1 MMKKA
6 LLAIALSLAASA
18 VYAQSPDSV
27 RFVSAVRDSVRL
39 VSPASD
45 SARLFTPSADSLRL
59 PEPADTLSQRPS
71 ANSGRKNR
79 RKGGSAAAAE
89 RDAEW
94 TDAYLDTVDT
104 KKAFVLNDYAMVGI
118 HYGVSFNRMSFNP
131 VYPQTYIFSPE
142 YYGIT
147 VSKYGKLFNM
157 YPNFGLEAGLF
168 YGHEGYKFKENKETG
183 AIASIRGATECR
195 FTVVEAPLMAAMHID
210 SKYFKLVANLGIYAG
225 YRLTVERI
233 GENVAEQYRNDFIED
248 MDRRFDYGLRGAL
261 GIGAV
266 FSPVEFHLKANLR
279 YGWGT
284 IYEPNWYSEYY
295 YRFAYPFDLIVTGSV
310 YIHLGRRTGKTNA
323 ALKKEAYR
331 MVYGTE

>member
-18 VYAQSPDSV
+18 AYAQSPDSA
-27 RFVSAVRDSVRL
+27 RFVSVVRDSVRL
-39 VSPASD
+39 VSLASD
-45 SARLFTPSADSLRL
+45 SLRV

-79 RKGGSAAAAE
+79 RKDAGAAVPE
-89 RDAEW
+89 RDSEW

-104 KKAFVLNDYAMVGI
+104 KKAFVLNDYSMVGI

-157 YPNFGLEAGLF
+157 YPNFGLETGLF

-284 IYEPNWYSEYY
+284 IYEPDWYSEYY

>member
-27 RFVSAVRDSVRL
+27 RLVSPVPDSLRLFTPAADSVRL
-39 VSPASD
+39 ASPV
-45 SARLFTPSADSLRL
+45 PDSLRL
-59 PEPADTLSQRPS
+59 SELPDTLSRRPS
-71 ANSGRKNR
+71 ANRGRKDR
-79 RKGGSAAAAE
+79 RKSGSAAE

-142 YYGIT
+142 YYGVT

-157 YPNFGLEAGLF
+157 YPNFGLETGIF

-183 AIASIRGATECR
+183 AIASIKGATECR
-195 FTVVEAPLMAAMHID
+195 FTMVEAPLMAAMHID

-261 GIGAV
+261 GFGVV

-284 IYEPNWYSEYY
+284 IYEPDWYSEYY

-331 MVYGTE
+331 MVYDTE

>member
-6 LLAIALSLAASA
+6 VLAIALSLAASA

-27 RFVSAVRDSVRL
+27 RLVAPVADSVHLFTPAADSVRL
-39 VSPASD
+39 VSTA
-45 SARLFTPSADSLRL
+45 ADSTLVPEL
-59 PEPADTLSQRPS
+59 PDTLSQRPS
-71 ANSGRKNR
+71 ANRGRKA

-89 RDAEW
+89 RPSEW

-142 YYGIT
+142 YYGVT

-157 YPNFGLEAGLF
+157 YPNFGLEAGIF

-183 AIASIRGATECR
+183 AIASIKGATECR

-261 GIGAV
+261 GFGVV

-284 IYEPNWYSEYY
+284 IYEPDWYSEYY

>member
-18 VYAQSPDSV
+18 AYAQSPDSA
-27 RFVSAVRDSVRL
+27 RFVSVVRDSVRL
-39 VSPASD
+39 VSLASD
-45 SARLFTPSADSLRL
+45 SLRV

-79 RKGGSAAAAE
+79 RKDAGAAVPE
-89 RDAEW
+89 RDSEW

-157 YPNFGLEAGLF
+157 YPNFGLETGLF

-284 IYEPNWYSEYY
+284 IYEPDWYSEYY